1 MARKNTSVLE
11 DLMGISAHLPWK
23 AGIVLAVIAYFVLH
37 YFATKAPLT
46 TNPAEL
52 KAMGKTLGDGMAQ
65 GIWTMLASV
74 LQYVLPLVFLFG
86 AGLSFKRQ
94 HNKGE
99 SLQTDTPTCPKCGS
113 TMVKRVAKTGAN
125 VGNAFWGCSQ
135 YPSCRGIRN

>member
-74 LQYVLPLVFLFG
+74 LQYVVPLAFLIG
-86 AGLSFKRQ
+86 SGVSFKRQ
-94 HNKGE
+94 KDKSS
-99 SLQTDTPTCPKCGS
+99 SLQADAPSCPKCGS
-113 TMVKRVAKTGAN
+113 AMVKRVAKSGAN
-125 VGNAFWGCSQ
+125 AGNTFWGCSQ
-135 YPSCRGIRN
+135 YPNCRGIRN